1 MEEREEIHLVKRVS
15 KEFGVTYKE
24 LGEIIGYTESSLK
37 KSVYDNKISIQLEK
51 AIGLYMKNI
60 QLEKKIIEIEKMKES
75 VIDFFSK
82 K

>member
-1 MEEREEIHLVKRVS
+1 LEEREEIHLIKRVS